1 MLVTTLPSSPPSQ
14 ARHPSEAKKSPLAN
28 SQSSAKSAWKHA
40 RDGTSAP
47 IPPLSTPTK
56 GKQHQRTST
65 GPSSPLPNESFVVLQ
80 DSVVRRLPS
89 PIPSPPSRKAR
100 LSSSRSSNNK
110 RAIEAETTKQFEAD
124 YDPSPLSHH
133 LRSAARLF
141 NVLSTRTD
149 IDHPLCA
156 ECTQALLATLKRQ
169 LDETKK
175 ERDGYIAFEKEIR
188 KEREREGQ
196 GPSKEDAD
204 KKIEKLKAEECSLI
218 EQLKEAEHERGIL
231 DEELHLL
238 ELDEMALELEEAESA
253 LTLHPS

>member
-1 MLVTTLPSSPPSQ
+1 MLITTLPPSPPSQ
-14 ARHPSEAKKSPLAN
+14 TRHLSEAKKLALGN
-28 SQSSAKSAWKHA
+28 SQSSAKSAWKRA

-47 IPPLSTPTK
+47 PIPPISTRTK
-56 GKQHQRTST
+56 GKQPQRTST
-65 GPSSPLPNESFVVLQ
+65 GPSSPLPSESFVVLQ
-80 DSVVRRLPS
+80 DSVVGQLPS
-89 PIPSPPSRKAR
+89 PIRSTPPRKAG
-100 LSSSRSSNNK
+100 LSSARSSNRK
-110 RAIEAETTKQFEAD
+110 AIEAETTKHFEQD
-124 YDPSPLSHH
+124 YDPSPLSHR

-149 IDHPLCA
+149 VDHPLCA
-156 ECTQALLATLKRQ
+156 ECTQGLLTTLKRQ

-196 GPSKEDAD
+196 GPSKEEID
-204 KKIEKLKAEECSLI
+204 KKIEKLKAEECSLV

-253 LTLHPS
+253 SKLRPS